1 MSGGTFPMATQS
13 RDTESNRPGERPQRS
28 DSASTGT
35 IIDRVKRAAPAVVGG
50 ALLVRGLR
58 RRSLRGAAT
67 AVVGGWLLSRA
78 LGGNARIE
86 RALRPRTM
94 IGRMKDDRTRAD
106 DVTTISRSII
116 VGRPADEL
124 YEAWRDPEQFSQVMG
139 HFAEVTASD
148 EDRYRWTVHGPR
160 GRDLSWETRIVEA
173 EPGEVLRWETPA
185 DATVPNEG
193 SVRFRPAPG
202 DRGTVVTLSLDF
214 DPPGG
219 AVGNAALERLD
230 IVPETLAGRALSRFK
245 SLVETG
251 EIPTLEGNPS
261 ARGDGDLL

>member
-1 MSGGTFPMATQS
+1 MATQP
-13 RDTESNRPGERPQRS
+13 RDTRSNRPGDRPQQS

-35 IIDRVKRAAPAVVGG
+35 VTDRVKRAIPAVVGG

-67 AVVGGWLLSRA
+67 ALVGGWLLARA
-78 LGGNARIE
+78 LGGNTRVE
-86 RALRPRTM
+86 RTLRSLTEIDR
-94 IGRMKDDRTRAD
+94 GKADRTEAAD
-106 DVTTISRSII
+106 ATAVSRSIT

-124 YEAWRDPEQFSQVMG
+124 YEAWRDSEQFSQVMG
-139 HFAEVTASD
+139 HFAEVTSPD

-160 GRDLSWETRIVEA
+160 GRDVSWETRIVEA
-173 EPGEVLRWETPA
+173 EPGEFLRWETPA
-185 DATVPNEG
+185 GATVPNEG

-202 DRGTVVTLSLDF
+202 DRGTEGTLSLDF

-230 IVPETLAGRALSRFK
+230 IVPKTLTGTALDRFK

-261 ARGDGDLL
+261 ARGEGDLL

>member
-1 MSGGTFPMATQS
+1 MATQP
-13 RDTESNRPGERPQRS
+13 RDTESNRPGDRPQQS

-35 IIDRVKRAAPAVVGG
+35 VTDRVKRAIPAVVGG
-50 ALLVRGLR
+50 TLLVRGLR

-67 AVVGGWLLSRA
+67 ALVGGWLLSRA

-86 RALRPRTM
+86 QTLRPRRV
-94 IGRMKDDRTRAD
+94 IDEIEDRTGAAD
-106 DVTTISRSII
+106 ATAVSRSIT
-116 VGRPADEL
+116 VGKPADEL

-139 HFAEVTASD
+139 HFAEVTSPD

-160 GRDLSWETRIVEA
+160 GRDVSWETRIVEA
-173 EPGEVLRWETPA
+173 EPGELLRWETSA

-193 SVRFRPAPG
+193 SVRFRPASG
-202 DRGTVVTLSLDF
+202 DRGTEVTLSLDF

-219 AVGNAALERLD
+219 TAGNAALKRLD
-230 IVPETLAGRALSRFK
+230 IVPETLAGTVLGRFK

-261 ARGDGDLL
+261 ARGSGDTL